1 MWVLVGFAFISGII
15 TILSPCILPIL
26 PVVLSGGVSG
36 GKARPF
42 GVVTGFVASFL
53 FFTLSLSALVKATG
67 VSPEIPRFIALV
79 ILVAFGIVMIV
90 PMLRYRFELWLSG
103 FVSRSKGSRAASVS
117 KPHRQQRPARFP
129 ATGAASSWAWGGV
142 SCGPPASVRSWPR

>member
-53 FFTLSLSALVKATG
+53 FFTLSLSTLVKATG
-67 VSPEIPRFIALV
+67 VSPEIPRYIALV

-90 PMLRYRFELWLSG
+90 PMLRYRFELWVSG
-103 FVSRSKGSRAASVS
+103 FVSRSKGSRAAS
-117 KPHRQQRPARFP
+117 QQARPTAS
-129 ATGAASSWAWGGV
+129 AGALSGYGSGIVMGLGLV

>member
-15 TILSPCILPIL
+15 TILSPRILPIL

-67 VSPEIPRFIALV
+67 VSPEIPRYIALV

-90 PMLRYRFELWLSG
+90 PMLRYRFELWVSG
-103 FVSRSKGSRAASVS
+103 FVSRSKG
-117 KPHRQQRPARFP
+117 
-129 ATGAASSWAWGGV
+129 
-142 SCGPPASVRSWPR
+142 